1 MRTYPGLVHANGNLL
16 CSVDWETTG
25 RRPGYHEIIQVAVVP
40 LDNDLRPLAGVRPFY
55 QNIRPQYPER
65 AQRIAMK
72 TNGLSLELLMQHA
85 PDAGKV
91 ADLLREWF
99 EGLDLPQSKN
109 LLPMAHNWAFES
121 AFATDWLGED
131 EMSALFHAHVRD
143 SMALAVAV
151 NDVCAFHGERIPFP
165 SVSLQSLCKRLG
177 IENLTP
183 HDALS
188 DAIAG
193 AGVYRSLIQKLTD
206 LSV

>member
-25 RRPGYHEIIQVAVVP
+25 RRPGYHEIIQVAFVP
-40 LDNDLRPLAGVRPFY
+40 LDSEFRPLAGVRPFY
-55 QNIRPQYPER
+55 QNIKPQFPER
-65 AQRIAMK
+65 AQKMAMK
-72 TNGLSLELLMQHA
+72 INGLSLEQLMQHA

-99 EGLDLPQSKN
+99 EDLDLPVSKC
-109 LLPMAHNWAFES
+109 LMPLAHNWSFES
-121 AFATDWLGED
+121 AFATAWLGED
-131 EMSALFHAHVRD
+131 EMSAIFHAHFRD
-143 SMALAVAV
+143 SQALATHV

-165 SVSLQSLCKRLG
+165 SVSLHALCKYLG
-177 IENLTP
+177 VENLTP

-193 AGVYRSLIQKLTD
+193 AGVYRSLIQMLID